1 MYNIPIFQEELK
13 EDLQWVVGYFRF
25 PSDFVEISFRFP
37 NRNGL
42 TIREN
47 DILLSFYYSRPDL
60 PGLSGIYLLNSELC
74 ENSPIRYNAIDTA
87 HGPAIRYHARRECCI
102 TPFVHF
108 MPFLRNSISHLV
120 QTYLCR
126 WILNE
131 K

>member
-47 DILLSFYYSRPDL
+47 DILLSFYYSR
-60 PGLSGIYLLNSELC
+60 
-74 ENSPIRYNAIDTA
+74 
-87 HGPAIRYHARRECCI
+87 
-102 TPFVHF
+102 
-108 MPFLRNSISHLV
+108 
-120 QTYLCR
+120 
-126 WILNE
+126 
-131 K
+131 